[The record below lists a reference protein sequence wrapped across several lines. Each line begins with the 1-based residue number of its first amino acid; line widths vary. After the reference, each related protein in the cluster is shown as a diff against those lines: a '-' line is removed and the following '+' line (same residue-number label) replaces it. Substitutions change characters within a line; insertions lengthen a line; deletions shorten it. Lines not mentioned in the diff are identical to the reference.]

1 MEGCMSN
8 TYLLWKILT
17 VLISKMQSV
26 LKNNKTLCASNQ
38 RKLVYIFLSVSKGL
52 TPSKVS
58 GRTSGEYNLWSWLPQ
73 SSTLLWETRQTHRK
87 QAADMKWKGMWWKT
101 KMSCA
106 KAKWCRSSEI
116 QRREISS
123 IGRRG
128 WESRRE
134 EGRGLTKPEEGISV
148 SRAAITS
155 TAICVA

>member
-1 MEGCMSN
+1 MSN

-87 QAADMKWKGMWWKT
+87 QAAAHEVEGNVMKDQNELCKG
-101 KMSCA
+101 
-106 KAKWCRSSEI
+106 
-116 QRREISS
+116 
-123 IGRRG
+123 
-128 WESRRE
+128 
-134 EGRGLTKPEEGISV
+134 
-148 SRAAITS
+148 
-155 TAICVA
+155 